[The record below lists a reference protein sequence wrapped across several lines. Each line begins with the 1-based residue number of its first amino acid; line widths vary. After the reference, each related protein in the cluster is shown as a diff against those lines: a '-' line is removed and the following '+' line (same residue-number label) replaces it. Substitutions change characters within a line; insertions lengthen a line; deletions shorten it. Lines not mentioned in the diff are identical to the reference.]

1 MKSVSK
7 GILSLIGFFMS
18 VHVWA
23 QTESYYL
30 IHSSGNVLG
39 CGTDS
44 RAVLKAPNDK
54 SLQPLSFERQ
64 SDGSYLISIE
74 DDYSGRLYLSL
85 GTSNAWSTFFLKDAS
100 TNRARY
106 TLEKNGQ
113 YTKLKNANTGKYLG
127 TDDNNAGSSTFSDKS
142 GSDTKHLWVMADDP
156 NYKIPVDTISY
167 PIVIDAKRQQNE
179 GWGVSLCWWA
189 GQCGKWSDKKIDQ
202 LVDWMV
208 SPTGLNWN
216 LFRYNIGGGDD
227 PNWKNCT
234 QHHMDAGK
242 GRRAEMEGF
251 QDERGGEYHWERD
264 AAQRKIMLK
273 IKEKRPDAVFEA
285 FSNSAPW
292 WMTVSGCV
300 AGNAE
305 GGKDNLKKEYYEDFA
320 DYLVEVCKHYKEQYG
335 IEFKTLEPFNEAMT
349 SYWHK
354 SGVQEGCHFNVAS
367 EIAFLKVL
375 APKLKA
381 SGLNTKISASDET
394 SVMDALGSMR
404 EMMKD
409 GIANE
414 VAQFNTHTYGA
425 SHAAR
430 SQFGSLSRAAGK
442 ACWMSETGAGGTGIG
457 GNLNMTQRLFDD
469 VRYICPDAWIDW
481 QYMEEANDQW
491 CFVKGSFA
499 NATVS
504 KVKNYYVRQ
513 QVTRFIPSGYT
524 FVTSLN
530 EQSLSAINP
539 SGDTLV
545 VALLNTGTETYHRIS
560 LPMAKVDGE
569 VKAWRT
575 SNAESLK
582 SLSASTIIKEES
594 DSVLIVK
601 LPEASLTTLIIPI
614 YTNMAESEEL
624 VAGDTYLIIPQSN
637 ATQAV
642 GVVGTGVKLVTID
655 ASDPSQQW
663 IPEEDASGSLRL
675 KNGKGQ
681 YVTTSSSYALSLSNT
696 NKSKTQLFDIDK
708 VDGIFSR
715 IIQHGDAN
723 HRGWDLQG
731 ATSVSGTPLGLWA
744 YGTSADADTRQFQF
758 VRIKSAEEMTDGI
771 SDIIDAENVTI
782 NPQTEELQER
792 CAIYDLSGRKV
803 TSSTLKKGIYIK
815 GGKKVTY

>member
-1 MKSVSK
+1 MKSFTKYIISIVGWTMAVS
-7 GILSLIGFFMS
+7 I
-18 VHVWA
+18 WA
-23 QTESYYL
+23 QSEQHYL
-30 IHSSGNVLG
+30 IHSSGYVLG
-39 CGTDS
+39 SDGNENK
-44 RAVLKAPNDK
+44 AVLKASTDK
-54 SLQPLSFERQ
+54 SVKALRFDKQ
-64 SDGSYLISIE
+64 SDGSYLISM
-74 DDYSGRLYLSL
+74 DATAGTLYLSL
-85 GTSNAWSTFFLKDAS
+85 GTANSWSTYFLSDAS
-100 TNRARY
+100 SNRARY
-106 TLEKNGQ
+106 TLEKSGN

-127 TDDNNAGSSTFSDKS
+127 TDDNKTGASVFSDKS
-142 GSDTKHLWVMADDP
+142 GSDTKHLWIVADEP
-156 NYKIPVDTISY
+156 TYTIPVDTLAY
-167 PIVIDAKRQQNE
+167 PIVVDAKRQVNE

-189 GQCGKWSDKKIDQ
+189 GQCGKWSEKKIDQ
-202 LVDWMV
+202 LIDWMV

-227 PNWKNCT
+227 PKWTNCT
-234 QHHMDAGK
+234 QHHMGSGK
-242 GRRAEMEGF
+242 GLRAEMEGF
-251 QDERGGEYHWERD
+251 QDERGGEYHWDRD
-264 AAQRKIMLK
+264 EAQRKIMLK

-292 WMTVSGCV
+292 WMTKSGCV

-320 DYLVEVCKHYKEQYG
+320 DYLVTVCKHYKDEYG

-349 SYWHK
+349 SYWHQ
-354 SGVQEGCHFNVAS
+354 SGVQEGCHFDVAS

-409 GIANE
+409 GIASE

-430 SQFGSLSRAAGK
+430 SQYGSLSRATGK
-442 ACWMSETGAGGTGIG
+442 ACWMSETGAGGSGVG

-469 VRYICPDAWIDW
+469 VRYICPDAWLDW

-491 CFVKGSFA
+491 CFVKGSFS

-513 QVTRFIPSGYT
+513 QVTRFIPAGYT

-530 EQSLSAINP
+530 EQSLSALNP
-539 SGDTLV
+539 TGDTLV
-545 VALLNTGTETYHRIS
+545 VALLNTSSETYHRIS
-560 LPMAKVDGE
+560 LPMARIDG
-569 VKAWRT
+569 VIKAWRT
-575 SNAESLK
+575 SENESLK
-582 SLSASTIIKEES
+582 SISTSNLIKEQS
-594 DSVLIVK
+594 DSVFTVK
-601 LPEASLTTLIIPI
+601 LPESSLTTLVIPI
-614 YTNMAESEEL
+614 SRMVAYSDEL
-624 VAGDTYLIIPQSN
+624 VAGDTYLIVPQSN

-642 GVVGTGVKLVTID
+642 SVVGNGVKLVTID
-655 ASDPSQQW
+655 ASDPAQQW
-663 IPEEDASGSLRL
+663 IPEEGNNGSMRL

-681 YVTTSSSYALSLSNT
+681 YVNTSSAYALSLSKTNT
-696 NKSKTQLFDIDK
+696 SKSQLFDIEK

-715 IIQHGDAN
+715 IMLQGSTK
-723 HRGWDLQG
+723 GWDLEG
-731 ATSVSGTPLGLWA
+731 ATSVSGTALGLWT

-758 VRIKSAEEMTDGI
+758 VRIKSTQEIADCINDVAEGNNNM
-771 SDIIDAENVTI
+771 DANDDKA
-782 NPQTEELQER
+782 ER

-803 TSSTLKKGIYIK
+803 PASALKKGIYIK
-815 GGKKVTY
+815 GGKKVTLGI